1 MIWGLVN
8 GPDLPRTHE
17 KITGLGCIFL
27 CVYFLQKNTYFLRAG
42 YQPGRR

>member
-8 GPDLPRTHE
+8 RPDLPRTHE

-27 CVYFLQKNTYFLRAG
+27 CVFVLQKNLVY
-42 YQPGRR
+42 P